1 MPIRTFIRE
10 EKSAIPLRKHGST
23 LGFNDDGKYN
33 DCDVLRHRNVD
44 KRMSVEALRGEVCI
58 VQRAPVKMGIFEFHQ
73 GLEGASAV
81 VVPDMRWVGRCER
94 LSVDWFCQTL
104 TTVFLHLKFAN

>member
-1 MPIRTFIRE
+1 
-10 EKSAIPLRKHGST
+10 
-23 LGFNDDGKYN
+23 
-33 DCDVLRHRNVD
+33 
-44 KRMSVEALRGEVCI
+44 
-58 VQRAPVKMGIFEFHQ
+58 MGIFEFHQ

-104 TTVFLHLKFAN
+104 TTVVSPLKVCQLKMTKENVGEIYRSRSRSACLPIFRLVNSLSYA